1 MKFRTLLTVV
11 IIVAWSSL
19 AFADERP
26 YTDGTVWGM
35 SMIRTADGMD
45 DVYLKSLGTNL
56 KPIYEEA
63 MKQGLILSWKI
74 IRANAGSP
82 DDWNILILV
91 EYENWAAFDGI
102 SEKFEPISRK
112 VMGKAE
118 EDALMQKRLDMR
130 RFIADKTGQ
139 ELILK

>member
-1 MKFRTLLTVV
+1 MKFRIVLTIAV
-11 IIVAWSSL
+11 IAGWANVAL
-19 AFADERP
+19 ADERP
-26 YTDGTVWGM
+26 YTDGTVWSM

-45 DVYLKSLGTNL
+45 DIYLKSLGTNL

-63 MKQGLILSWKI
+63 LKQGLILSWKI
-74 IRANAGSP
+74 IRANAGST

-91 EYENWAAFDGI
+91 EYKNWAAFDGI

-112 VMGKAE
+112 VMSKAQ
-118 EDALMQKRLDMR
+118 EDDLMQKRLEMR